1 MKDYTKVTTR
11 TENDVE
17 GKEMDTKIFGL
28 EIHQWC
34 LVGIFMTFGIAGI
47 TIMIR

>member
-11 TENDVE
+11 TENE
-17 GKEMDTKIFGL
+17 LDTKIFGL

-34 LVGIFMTFGIAGI
+34 LAGIFMTFGIAGI